1 MGSLQIPLEKITVD
15 WCRNYGL
22 GLFDPISSTTICG
35 G

>member
-1 MGSLQIPLEKITVD
+1 MGSLQIPLQKITVELR
-15 WCRNYGL
+15 RNYGF